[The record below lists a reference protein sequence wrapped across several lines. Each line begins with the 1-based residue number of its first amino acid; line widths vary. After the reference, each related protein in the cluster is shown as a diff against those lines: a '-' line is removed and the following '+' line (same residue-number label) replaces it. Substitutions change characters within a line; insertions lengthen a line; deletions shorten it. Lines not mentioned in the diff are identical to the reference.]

1 MTDTTMKLLKTAH
14 MLDGLIIDAAMDGN
28 QKWQQKNQMLNK
40 AHKSVHDT
48 IDTLILMAVAEGIG
62 QDTIITEMNAD
73 LTDETK
79 DEE

>member
-14 MLDGLIIDAAMDGN
+14 MLDGQIIDAVMDGN

-40 AHKSVHDT
+40 AHKSVHDA

-73 LTDETK
+73 LTDETED
-79 DEE
+79 DE

>member
-14 MLDGLIIDAAMDGN
+14 MLDGQIIDAAMDGN

-40 AHKSVHDT
+40 AHKSVHDA

-79 DEE
+79 DDE

>member
-14 MLDGLIIDAAMDGN
+14 MLDGQIIDAAMDGN

-40 AHKSVHDT
+40 AHKSVHDA

-73 LTDETK
+73 LTDETED
-79 DEE
+79 DE

>member
-14 MLDGLIIDAAMDGN
+14 MLDGQIIDAAMDGN

-40 AHKSVHDT
+40 AHKSVHDA